1 MELNGIWEVTNREKR
16 EHIILEH
23 KKVTKFEKL
32 H

>member
-1 MELNGIWEVTNREKR
+1 MESEKWQTGEKR